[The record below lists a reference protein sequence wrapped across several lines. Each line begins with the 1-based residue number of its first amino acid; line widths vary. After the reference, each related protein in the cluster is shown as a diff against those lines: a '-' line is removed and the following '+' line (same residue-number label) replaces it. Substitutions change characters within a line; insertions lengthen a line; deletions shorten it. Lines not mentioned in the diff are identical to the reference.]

1 MKIEHLALFASLAI
15 IASPGAARAGSEA
28 AGTTAANFLSTG
40 SGTAVLGR
48 GGATL
53 GLSGEAGL
61 SSWNPGALGFL
72 RETQISLSHATL
84 IDEHSQE
91 YLAAGGRML
100 RTDLRWSAFGLY
112 ESQGSFEER
121 DAFNNQIGSF
131 NVASFA
137 GGGHLAYPIGGVASI
152 GVGGKW
158 VNESLGANRGAGMA
172 WDVGFQAHMGMFGF
186 GFAAQNAFGKMR
198 FGNQTFDFPT
208 NYGAGVA
215 LDHAES
221 GLRIALDANF
231 PTSYYNDVR
240 TGVEWRWRD
249 LVAVRGG
256 YRAALGAPSNE
267 TLSGPTFGFGAGV
280 YGMWMDY
287 GYLIPGSGEAQHR
300 FGISLRPGR
309 MSLGGGALGHEE
321 SPATMPSHAPR
332 AEVQRATTEPA
343 ASAASPVVVAQ
354 PAPVVVVPEVVPSPA
369 PVVAAP
375 APQSARAPER
385 IAPPSSGPRVTQV
398 EVVPAQVAQVT
409 TDSQPEDTPRKKA
422 KKVKKEKNEK
432 KANKVKPADDAAV
445 AQEEAESED
454 PFEAAISRA
463 KKLKPGY
470 TRK

>member
-1 MKIEHLALFASLAI
+1 MKIEQLALFASLAI
-15 IASPGAARAGSEA
+15 IAMPGAARAGSEA

-84 IDEHSQE
+84 IDEHTQE

-100 RTDLRWSAFGLY
+100 RSDLRWSAFGLY
-112 ESQGSFEER
+112 ESEGSFEGR
-121 DAFNNQIGSF
+121 DAFNNSTGSF
-131 NVASFA
+131 NVSSFA

-172 WDVGFQAHMGMFGF
+172 WDAGFQAHTGMFGF

-208 NYGAGVA
+208 NYGVGVA

-256 YRAALGAPSNE
+256 YRAALGAPTNE

-287 GYLIPGSGEAQHR
+287 GYVIPGSGEAQHR

-321 SPATMPSHAPR
+321 SPAAMPSHAPR
-332 AEVQRATTEPA
+332 AEVQRASNEPA
-343 ASAASPVVVAQ
+343 ASSPPPVVVAQ
-354 PAPVVVVPEVVPSPA
+354 PAPIVVVPEVVPPPA
-369 PVVAAP
+369 TVTSTPV
-375 APQSARAPER
+375 PQASV
-385 IAPPSSGPRVTQV
+385 APPSAGAPVTKV
-398 EVVPAQVAQVT
+398 EVVPAQVSQASDSG
-409 TDSQPEDTPRKKA
+409 TDETPKK
-422 KKVKKEKNEK
+422 KKSKKEKKQK
-432 KANKVKPADDAAV
+432 KTKIEKPADDAAA
-445 AQEEAESED
+445 AQEEEESED
-454 PFEAAISRA
+454 PFEAAITRA
-463 KKLKPGY
+463 KKLKPGI
-470 TRK
+470 RIK